1 MMSVPAGEPAQTER
15 YVPRLIA
22 WEVTRACPLACR
34 YCRAAAQPAPHPDE
48 LSTRECFRLLDNVAS
63 FAKPIV
69 ILTGGEPLLRSD
81 IFDIAS
87 YATGAGLRVVMA
99 SCGATIDD
107 EAAAKIV
114 RSGIRCLS
122 ISLDGATAE
131 SHDALR
137 GVDGAFAQALRG
149 IESARRAG
157 LDFQVNTTVSKDNR
171 DELPAILDLA
181 ARLGAS
187 VFNPFLLVP
196 TGRARQLADREL
208 SAEQYE
214 QTLRWLA
221 GRQDRE
227 GIGIRVTCAPH
238 YQRILRQ
245 LGIEPGEGRA
255 AKGCMGGQSFAFIS
269 HLGKVQICGFL
280 DVEAG
285 DLRKENFDFRKIW
298 DSSQLFAQ
306 VRDLRS
312 YRGRCGYCEFVGICG
327 GCRAR
332 AYALT
337 GDYLAEE
344 PFCLHQPKRPDGP
357 DTPEPSHAPE
367 ELDKFDRKLLSIIQ
381 SGFPAVERPFD
392 ALAERMG
399 SDSDEVVRRI
409 GRLRALGM
417 IRRLGAVFDSR
428 RLGYASTLV
437 AARVPPD
444 RLDDMAGTVSRLPGV
459 THNYRR
465 DHAYNLWFTLT
476 GRSERQLR
484 ETVEALK
491 RRTGIAE
498 LFLLPAL
505 AVYKIRV
512 DFPLGQSREV
522 LPAPSAGARRSSPQP
537 VTLSERQKEL
547 VRILQE
553 DLPPVARPFSE
564 IAQRLDWTVEAV
576 IEQIHDWLAGGV
588 IRRFGAVVNHRRL
601 GLQANGMVVF
611 RVDPDRVDD
620 AGRRLAERPEISH
633 CFRRPP
639 LPDLDYNLYAMVHG
653 RSFDEVRASVARTAK
668 DVGLGDYEILFS
680 TAEYKKTSM
689 RYFV

>member
-1 MMSVPAGEPAQTER
+1 MMSVPAGETAMAGP

-22 WEVTRACPLACR
+22 WEVTRACMLACR
-34 YCRAAAQPAPHPDE
+34 HCRAAAQPAPDPDE

-63 FAKPIV
+63 FAKPIL
-69 ILTGGEPLLRSD
+69 ILTGGEPMLRSD

-87 YATGAGLRVVMA
+87 YATGLGLRVVMA
-99 SCGATIDD
+99 SCGAPIDD
-107 EAAAKIV
+107 AAAVKIV

-131 SHDALR
+131 THDALR

-149 IESARRAG
+149 IECARRAG
-157 LDFQVNTTVSKDNR
+157 LDFQVNTTVSRDNL

-196 TGRARQLADREL
+196 TGRARKLADREL

-214 QTLRWLA
+214 KTLRWLA
-221 GRQDRE
+221 GQRNRGDV
-227 GIGIRVTCAPH
+227 GIRVTCAPH
-238 YQRILRQ
+238 FQRIVRQ
-245 LGIEPGEGRA
+245 LDGRPGEGRA
-255 AKGCMGGQSFAFIS
+255 AKGCMGGQSFAFLS

-285 DLRKENFDFRKIW
+285 DLREEDFDFRKIW

-312 YRGRCGYCEFVGICG
+312 YRGRCGYCEFAGVCG

-357 DTPEPSHAPE
+357 AAPKPSQGPE
-367 ELDKFDRKLLSIIQ
+367 ELDKFDRRLLSIIQ

-409 GRLRALGM
+409 GRLRAAGM

-444 RLDDMAGTVSRLPGV
+444 RLDDVAGTVSRLPGV

-484 ETVEALK
+484 ETVETLK

-512 DFPLGQSREV
+512 DFQLGERREV
-522 LPAPSAGARRSSPQP
+522 LPAPSADARRSSAQP
-537 VTLSERQKEL
+537 VTLSERQKDL

-553 DLPPVARPFSE
+553 DLPLVARPFSE
-564 IAQRLDWTVEAV
+564 IGRKLGWTGEAV
-576 IEQIHDWLAGGV
+576 VEQIRDWLAAGV
-588 IRRFGAVVNHRRL
+588 IRRFGAVVNHHRL

-639 LPDLDYNLYAMVHG
+639 LPGLDYNLYAMVHA
-653 RSFDEVRASVARTAK
+653 RSFDQFRALVAGLAG
-668 DVGLGDYEILFS
+668 DPDLGDHEILLS
-680 TAEYKKTSM
+680 AAEYKKTSM